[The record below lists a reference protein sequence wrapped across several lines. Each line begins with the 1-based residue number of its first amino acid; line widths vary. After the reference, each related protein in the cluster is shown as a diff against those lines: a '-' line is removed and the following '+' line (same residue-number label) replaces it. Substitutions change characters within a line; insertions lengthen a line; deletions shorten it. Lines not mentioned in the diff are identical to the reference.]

1 MCDDHSGEHDALPVP
16 HEAGKAYRL
25 PSVAATY
32 TTPFATAG
40 EERMRVPV
48 VPCHSGEQVAFPVP
62 QEAGKAYRLVS
73 SDPTYTTPFATAG
86 DDSMTF
92 PVVPCQSGEQVA
104 FPVPQEAG
112 KAYRLWSYEP
122 TYTTPFAT
130 TGEEVKAKPD
140 TTLPVVPCHSGE
152 QVAFPVPHEA
162 GKAYRLP
169 SFEATYTTPFTTA
182 GEDRTAPPVVP
193 CHRGVQVAFEVPQDA
208 GKAYSLRSSEPTYT
222 TPFATAGEDS
232 TAPPVVPCQ
241 ASSRSETVPGSS
253 TFSQG
258 FFPVWRATRPRWGQ
272 FVRTVND
279 FWAPFPLCRPPAVI
293 Q

>member
-48 VPCHSGEQVAFPVP
+48 LPCQSGEQMAAPEP

-112 KAYRLWSYEP
+112 KAYRFWSYEP

-140 TTLPVVPCHSGE
+140 TTLPVVPCHRGE
-152 QVAFPVPHEA
+152 QVAFAVPQEA
-162 GKAYRLP
+162 GKAYR
-169 SFEATYTTPFTTA
+169 
-182 GEDRTAPPVVP
+182 
-193 CHRGVQVAFEVPQDA
+193 
-208 GKAYSLRSSEPTYT
+208 LRSSEPTYT

-241 ASSRSETVPGSS
+241 ASSKPETVPGSS